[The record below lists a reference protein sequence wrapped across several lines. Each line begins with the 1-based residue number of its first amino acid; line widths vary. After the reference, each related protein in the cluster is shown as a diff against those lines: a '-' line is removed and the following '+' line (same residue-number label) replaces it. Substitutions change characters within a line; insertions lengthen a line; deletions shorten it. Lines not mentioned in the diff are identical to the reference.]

1 MQIINEAE
9 SGDTLALQAEISR
22 LKEQL
27 QAVTSS
33 TAFAV
38 TSSAAS
44 APALPSAAATLLRVH
59 ARAALTLAPTSPSS
73 SSSSSSSLED
83 SGPIDQDGGAVAALV
98 GRISQLEL
106 LLKQALEQHN
116 ASEKENVD
124 LRALLHRCFCG
135 MLAMYTMP
143 ITHCMSFTVGFNC
156 KRLTSTRS
164 LGSAVAEQ
172 ATPQLYH
179 SMVLQL
185 KLRQVRQR

>member
-44 APALPSAAATLLRVH
+44 APAVPSAAATLLRVH
-59 ARAALTLAPTSPSS
+59 ARAALTLAPTSPS

>member
-1 MQIINEAE
+1 VQIINEAE

-59 ARAALTLAPTSPSS
+59 ARAALTLAPTSPS

-143 ITHCMSFTVGFNC
+143 ITHCMSFTVCFNC

>member
-1 MQIINEAE
+1 VQIINEAE

-44 APALPSAAATLLRVH
+44 APAVPSAAATLLRVH
-59 ARAALTLAPTSPSS
+59 ARAALTLAPTSPS